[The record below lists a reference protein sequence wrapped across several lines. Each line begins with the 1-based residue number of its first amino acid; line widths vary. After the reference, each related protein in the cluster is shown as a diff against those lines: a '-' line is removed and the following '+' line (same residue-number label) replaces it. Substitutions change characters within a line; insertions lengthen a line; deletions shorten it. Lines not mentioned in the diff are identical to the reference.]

1 MTTRSWVRADD
12 GNCQHTH
19 TMSRDANQKKREKKG
34 WGETAKGKAKRDLGS
49 KGPVEELSPALIAPA
64 ENEVDVFERKNN
76 RAIVLLFKVCAEL
89 EVMTQVF
96 EGLDDDHFLDRIR
109 GLYGPLFSK
118 F

>member
-1 MTTRSWVRADD
+1 M
-12 GNCQHTH
+12 
-19 TMSRDANQKKREKKG
+19 
-34 WGETAKGKAKRDLGS
+34 GS

-109 GLYGPLFSK
+109 GLYRLLFSK